1 MPDGEARGSAL
12 CLGDRDGIEHGAAP
26 LCRGGGGTLAAR
38 MEMSS
43 RLSCGQQK
51 GKNQQEKHKNTV
63 DKSKKK

>member
-1 MPDGEARGSAL
+1 
-12 CLGDRDGIEHGAAP
+12 
-26 LCRGGGGTLAAR
+26 

-51 GKNQQEKHKNTV
+51 GKNQQEKRKKTV